1 MSNIT
6 SSDKVRRWRP
16 LSFSSFSSSF
26 VALFMLPQ
34 GFPISWTTETY
45 SGGPR
50 LDFSSVD
57 GTIFHFL
64 MSAQSCAISASDRPG
79 YASLYFQQ
87 LFPETDRT
95 HEDRGDGL
103 CASELSLF
111 VGLGR
116 KLGFRGHMKRGASV
130 ISHSHGSSSFLWWRL
145 SFLQAFPP
153 PLFSFSLQIF
163 HVNILRGGRHS

>member
-1 MSNIT
+1 MI
-6 SSDKVRRWRP
+6 
-16 LSFSSFSSSF
+16 FSSFSSSF

-45 SGGPR
+45 SGGLR

-64 MSAQSCAISASDRPG
+64 MSAQSCTISASHRPR

-103 CASELSLF
+103 CASELFYLCRSREEI
-111 VGLGR
+111 GISRSHEMGR
-116 KLGFRGHMKRGASV
+116 ERHLPQSRLIV
-130 ISHSHGSSSFLWWRL
+130 IPVMTLLVSSSFSPFPSSQL
-145 SFLQAFPP
+145 AFR
-153 PLFSFSLQIF
+153 FF
-163 HVNILRGGRHS
+163 HVNILRGGRRS